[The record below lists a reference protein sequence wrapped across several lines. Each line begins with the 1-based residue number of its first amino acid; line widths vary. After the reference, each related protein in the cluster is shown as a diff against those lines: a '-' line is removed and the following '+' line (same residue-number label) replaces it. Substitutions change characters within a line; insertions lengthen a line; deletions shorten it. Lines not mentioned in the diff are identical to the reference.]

1 MKLNRLFVS
10 LSAVVATALAF
21 GCGPATAQTTIP
33 QVYKNKTSVAKAY
46 GTLGVIAF
54 SKTTTS
60 GNRVKLEYG
69 NGNEKYLEDTAGWNT
84 YTDMVTECLN
94 KTCQVVDNDP
104 SGYVVTV
111 VESNGIEC
119 VSGVSTV
126 NFDNR
131 ANALQFSDSCVFA
144 NKVLG
149 KAK

>member
-1 MKLNRLFVS
+1 MFKNTKAILVS
-10 LSAVVATALAF
+10 LVAASFLAA
-21 GCGPATAQTTIP
+21 CGGANAQTTVP
-33 QVYKNKTSVAKAY
+33 QLYKNKSGPAKAY
-46 GTLGVIAF
+46 GTEGVIAF

-104 SGYVVTV
+104 NGYVVTV

-119 VSGVSTV
+119 VSGISTV

-131 ANALQFSDSCVFA
+131 ANALQFADACTFV